1 MDRKKKLRIY
11 QIILLI
17 SGILIILLTFVKENI
32 PTEEKIISDN
42 LKKIIEEQ
50 KLNNDSKDVNTFYN
64 VKYSGLDLKG
74 NRFSIISNEGTTS
87 DLNSN
92 LVEMKGVTANFYFKD
107 NSNLEISSK
116 EGTYNNE
123 SLNIIFKTDVKALY
137 ENSEL
142 YADQAEFSNSNNY
155 LKVSNNVKI
164 IDPKGTRLA
173 DRLIFDINTKTLKI
187 TSLKNNKIKSR
198 INSKWKKVSE
208 F

>member
-50 KLNNDSKDVNTFYN
+50 KLNNDSKDGNTFYY

-123 SLNIIFKTDVKALY
+123 TLNIIFKSDVKALY

-164 IDPKGTRLA
+164 IDPKGTMLA
-173 DRLIFDINTKTLKI
+173 DQLIFDINTKTLKI
-187 TSLKNNKIKSR
+187 TSLKNNKIKSI

>member
-17 SGILIILLTFVKENI
+17 SGTLIILLMFVKKNI

-123 SLNIIFKTDVKALY
+123 TLNIIFKSDVKALY

-164 IDPKGTRLA
+164 IDPKGTMLA
-173 DRLIFDINTKTLKI
+173 DQLIFDINTKTLKI

-198 INSKWKKVSE
+198 INSK
-208 F
+208 

>member
-17 SGILIILLTFVKENI
+17 FGTLIILLTFVKENI

-50 KLNNDSKDVNTFYN
+50 KSNSDSIEGNTFYN

-123 SLNIIFKTDVKALY
+123 TLNIIFKSDVKALY

-164 IDPKGTRLA
+164 IDPKGTMLA
-173 DRLIFDINTKTLKI
+173 DQLIFDINTKTLKI

-198 INSKWKKVSE
+198 INSK
-208 F
+208 

>member
-17 SGILIILLTFVKENI
+17 SGTLIILLTFVKKNI
-32 PTEEKIISDN
+32 PTEEKIISAN

-50 KLNNDSKDVNTFYN
+50 KSNIDSKDGNTFYN

-142 YADQAEFSNSNNY
+142 YADYAEFSNSNNY

-164 IDPKGTRLA
+164 IDPKGTMLA

-187 TSLKNNKIKSR
+187 TSLKNNKIKSI
-198 INSKWKKVSE
+198 INSK
-208 F
+208 

>member
-17 SGILIILLTFVKENI
+17 SGTLIILLMFVKKNI

-42 LKKIIEEQ
+42 LKKIIDEQ
-50 KLNNDSKDVNTFYN
+50 KSNSDSKDSNTFYN

-155 LKVSNNVKI
+155 LKVYNNVKI
-164 IDPKGTRLA
+164 IDPKGTMLA
-173 DRLIFDINTKTLKI
+173 DQLIFDINTKTLKI
-187 TSLKNNKIKSR
+187 TSLKNNKIKSI
-198 INSKWKKVSE
+198 INSK
-208 F
+208 

>member
-17 SGILIILLTFVKENI
+17 SGTLIILLTFVKKNI

-50 KLNNDSKDVNTFYN
+50 KLNNDSKDSNTFYN

-123 SLNIIFKTDVKALY
+123 TLNIIFKSDVKALY

-164 IDPKGTRLA
+164 IDPKGTMLA
-173 DRLIFDINTKTLKI
+173 DQLIFDINTKTLKI
-187 TSLKNNKIKSR
+187 TSLKNNKIKSI
-198 INSKWKKVSE
+198 INSK
-208 F
+208 

>member
-17 SGILIILLTFVKENI
+17 SGTLIILLMFVKKNI

-42 LKKIIEEQ
+42 LKKIIDEQ
-50 KLNNDSKDVNTFYN
+50 KSNSDSKDSNTFYN

-92 LVEMKGVTANFYFKD
+92 VVEMKGVTANFYFKD

-123 SLNIIFKTDVKALY
+123 SLNIIFKSDVKALY

-164 IDPKGTRLA
+164 IDPRGTMLA
-173 DRLIFDINTKTLKI
+173 DQLIFDINTKTLKI

-198 INSKWKKVSE
+198 INSK
-208 F
+208 

>member
-1 MDRKKKLRIY
+1 M
-11 QIILLI
+11 
-17 SGILIILLTFVKENI
+17 FVKKNI

-50 KLNNDSKDVNTFYN
+50 KSNSDSKDGNTFYN

-87 DLNSN
+87 DLNSS

-164 IDPKGTRLA
+164 IDPKGTMLA
-173 DRLIFDINTKTLKI
+173 DQLIFDINTKTLKI

-198 INSKWKKVSE
+198 INSK
-208 F
+208 

>member
-17 SGILIILLTFVKENI
+17 SGTLIILFTFVKKNI
-32 PTEEKIISDN
+32 PKEETIISDN

-50 KLNNDSKDVNTFYN
+50 KLSSGSKGGNTFYN

-123 SLNIIFKTDVKALY
+123 SLNIIFKSDVKALY

-142 YADQAEFSNSNNY
+142 YADRAEFSNSNNY

-164 IDPKGTRLA
+164 IDPKGTMLA
-173 DRLIFDINTKTLKI
+173 DQLIFDINTKTLKI
-187 TSLKNNKIKSR
+187 TSLKNNKIKSK
-198 INSKWKKVSE
+198 INSK
-208 F
+208 

>member
-123 SLNIIFKTDVKALY
+123 TLNIIFKSDVKALY

-164 IDPKGTRLA
+164 IDPKGTMLA
-173 DRLIFDINTKTLKI
+173 DQLIFDINTKTLKI

>member
-17 SGILIILLTFVKENI
+17 SGTLIILLTFVKKNI
-32 PTEEKIISDN
+32 PTEEKIISAN

-50 KLNNDSKDVNTFYN
+50 KSNIDSKDGNTFYN

-164 IDPKGTRLA
+164 IDPKGTMLA
-173 DRLIFDINTKTLKI
+173 DQLIFDINTKTLKI

-198 INSKWKKVSE
+198 INSK
-208 F
+208 

>member
-17 SGILIILLTFVKENI
+17 SGTLIILFTFVKKNI
-32 PTEEKIISDN
+32 PTEETIISDN

-50 KLNNDSKDVNTFYN
+50 KSNSVSKDGNTFYN

-116 EGTYNNE
+116 EGTYNNKT
-123 SLNIIFKTDVKALY
+123 LNIIFKSDVKALY

-164 IDPKGTRLA
+164 IDPKGTMLA
-173 DRLIFDINTKTLKI
+173 DQLIFDINTKTLKI

-198 INSKWKKVSE
+198 INSK
-208 F
+208 

>member
-17 SGILIILLTFVKENI
+17 SGTLIILLMFVKKNI

-42 LKKIIEEQ
+42 LKKIIDEQ
-50 KLNNDSKDVNTFYN
+50 KSNSDSKDSNTFYN

-92 LVEMKGVTANFYFKD
+92 LVKMKGVTANFYFKD

-155 LKVSNNVKI
+155 LKVYNNVKI
-164 IDPKGTRLA
+164 IDPKGTMLA
-173 DRLIFDINTKTLKI
+173 DQLIFDINTKTLKI
-187 TSLKNNKIKSR
+187 TSLKNNKIKSI
-198 INSKWKKVSE
+198 INSK
-208 F
+208 

>member
-17 SGILIILLTFVKENI
+17 SGTLIILLTFVKKNI
-32 PTEEKIISDN
+32 PTKEKIISDN
-42 LKKIIEEQ
+42 LKKIIEEK
-50 KLNNDSKDVNTFYN
+50 KLNSDSKDGNTFYN

-92 LVEMKGVTANFYFKD
+92 VVEMKGVTANFYFKD

-123 SLNIIFKTDVKALY
+123 SLNIIFKSDVKALY

-142 YADQAEFSNSNNY
+142 YAYQAEFSNSNNY
-155 LKVSNNVKI
+155 LKVYNNVKI
-164 IDPKGTRLA
+164 IDPKGTMLA
-173 DRLIFDINTKTLKI
+173 DQLIFDINTKTLKI

-198 INSKWKKVSE
+198 INSK
-208 F
+208 

>member
-17 SGILIILLTFVKENI
+17 SGTLIILLTFVKKNI
-32 PTEEKIISDN
+32 PTEEKIISAN

-50 KLNNDSKDVNTFYN
+50 KSNIDSKDGNTFYN

-142 YADQAEFSNSNNY
+142 YADYAEFSNSNNY

-164 IDPKGTRLA
+164 IDPKGNMLA

-187 TSLKNNKIKSR
+187 TSLKNNKIKSI
-198 INSKWKKVSE
+198 INSK
-208 F
+208 

>member
-11 QIILLI
+11 QIILFI
-17 SGILIILLTFVKENI
+17 SGTLIILFTFVKKNI
-32 PTEEKIISDN
+32 PTEEAIISDN

-50 KLNNDSKDVNTFYN
+50 KSNSDSKDNNTFYN

-92 LVEMKGVTANFYFKD
+92 LVKMKGVTANFYFKD

-123 SLNIIFKTDVKALY
+123 SLNIIFKSDVKALY

-164 IDPKGTRLA
+164 IDPRGTMLA
-173 DRLIFDINTKTLKI
+173 DQLIFDINTKTLKI

>member
-198 INSKWKKVSE
+198 INSK
-208 F
+208 

>member
-50 KLNNDSKDVNTFYN
+50 KLNNDSKDGNTFYN

-123 SLNIIFKTDVKALY
+123 SLNIIFKNDVKALY

-164 IDPKGTRLA
+164 IDPKGTMLA
-173 DRLIFDINTKTLKI
+173 DQLIFDINTKTLKI

-198 INSKWKKVSE
+198 INSK
-208 F
+208 

>member
-17 SGILIILLTFVKENI
+17 SGTLIILLTFVKKNI
-32 PTEEKIISDN
+32 PTEEKIISAN

-50 KLNNDSKDVNTFYN
+50 KSNIDSKDGNTFYN

-164 IDPKGTRLA
+164 IDPKGTMLA

-187 TSLKNNKIKSR
+187 TSLKNNKIKSI
-198 INSKWKKVSE
+198 INSK
-208 F
+208 

>member
-42 LKKIIEEQ
+42 LKKVIEKQ
-50 KLNNDSKDVNTFYN
+50 KLNSDTKESSTFYN

-92 LVEMKGVTANFYFKD
+92 IVEMKGVTANFYFKD

-123 SLNIIFKTDVKALY
+123 TLNIIFKSDVKALY

-164 IDPKGTRLA
+164 IDPKGTMLA
-173 DRLIFDINTKTLKI
+173 DQLIFDINTKTLKI

-198 INSKWKKVSE
+198 INSK
-208 F
+208 

>member
-11 QIILLI
+11 QIILFI
-17 SGILIILLTFVKENI
+17 SGTLIILLTFVKKNT

-42 LKKIIEEQ
+42 LKKVIEKQ
-50 KLNNDSKDVNTFYN
+50 KLNSDTKESSTFYN

-92 LVEMKGVTANFYFKD
+92 IVEMKGVTANFYFKD

-123 SLNIIFKTDVKALY
+123 SLNIIFKSDVKALY

-164 IDPKGTRLA
+164 IDPKGTMLA
-173 DRLIFDINTKTLKI
+173 DQLIFDINTKTLKI

>member
-17 SGILIILLTFVKENI
+17 SGTLIILLMFVKKNI

-50 KLNNDSKDVNTFYN
+50 KSNSDSKDGNTFYN

-123 SLNIIFKTDVKALY
+123 SLNIIFKSDVKALY

-164 IDPKGTRLA
+164 IDPKGTMLA
-173 DRLIFDINTKTLKI
+173 DQLIFDINTKTLKI

>member
-17 SGILIILLTFVKENI
+17 SGTLIILLMFVKKNI

-42 LKKIIEEQ
+42 LKKIIDEQ
-50 KLNNDSKDVNTFYN
+50 KSNSDSKDSNTFYN

-92 LVEMKGVTANFYFKD
+92 LVKMKGVTANFYFKD

-155 LKVSNNVKI
+155 LKVYNNVKI
-164 IDPKGTRLA
+164 IDPKGTMLA
-173 DRLIFDINTKTLKI
+173 DQLIFDINTKTLKI

-198 INSKWKKVSE
+198 INSK
-208 F
+208 

>member
-17 SGILIILLTFVKENI
+17 SGTLIILFTFVKKNI
-32 PTEEKIISDN
+32 PTEEKIIPNN

-50 KLNNDSKDVNTFYN
+50 KLNSDSKESNTFYN

-92 LVEMKGVTANFYFKD
+92 IVEMKGVTANFYFKD

-123 SLNIIFKTDVKALY
+123 SLNIIFKSDVKALY

-164 IDPKGTRLA
+164 IDPKGTMFA
-173 DRLIFDINTKTLKI
+173 DQLIFDIITKTLKI

>member
-17 SGILIILLTFVKENI
+17 SGTLIILFTFVKKNI
-32 PTEEKIISDN
+32 PTEEKIIPNN

-50 KLNNDSKDVNTFYN
+50 KLNSDSKDGNTFYN

-92 LVEMKGVTANFYFKD
+92 LVEMKGVKANFYFKD

-123 SLNIIFKTDVKALY
+123 SLNIIFKSDVKALY

-164 IDPKGTRLA
+164 IDPKGTMLA
-173 DRLIFDINTKTLKI
+173 DQLIFDINTKTLKI

>member
-50 KLNNDSKDVNTFYN
+50 KLNNDSKDSNTFYN

-123 SLNIIFKTDVKALY
+123 SLNIIFKSDVKALY

-164 IDPKGTRLA
+164 IDPKGTMLA

-198 INSKWKKVSE
+198 INSK
-208 F
+208 